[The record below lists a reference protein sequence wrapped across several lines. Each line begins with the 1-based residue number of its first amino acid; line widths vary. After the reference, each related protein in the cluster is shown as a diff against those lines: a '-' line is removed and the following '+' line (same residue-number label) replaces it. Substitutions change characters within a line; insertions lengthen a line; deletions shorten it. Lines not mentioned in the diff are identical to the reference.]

1 MMSTDGLKRRRAWA
15 ALAIAGG
22 AALLALAPAAAMAQS
37 IVGVWRS
44 QVQGTPSGMTP
55 QVTSSDVQTL
65 TLTAD
70 GHYQRQITVEGGN
83 GVTGAAGNIVDTGV
97 YQFTPPGSFQ
107 YQRTSWVVCAL
118 ACLPGQPDGPNAATL
133 PFTLT
138 DATHATF
145 IGIYW
150 TRIQ

>member
-1 MMSTDGLKRRRAWA
+1 MIRAWILA
-15 ALAIAGG
+15 AAVG
-22 AALLALAPAAAMAQS
+22 ALALAAGAAQAQS

-44 QVQGTPSGMTP
+44 QVQGTPSGMTG

-70 GHYQRQITVEGGN
+70 GRYQRQITVEGGN
-83 GVTGAAGNIVDTGV
+83 GVTGAAGNIIDAGA
-97 YQFTPPGSFQ
+97 YRFTPPTTFE
-107 YQRTSWVVCAL
+107 YQRSSWQICSAL
-118 ACLPGQPDGPNAATL
+118 GCTPGQPDSPNQGSA
-133 PFTLT
+133 PFVLN

-145 IGIYW
+145 IGLLW